1 MSEIKPNLRTA
12 PEDYSG
18 VEKAKLATRGL
29 TLVIKDR
36 TSPVNLSTQFR
47 DLSFEDL
54 APAAESLAKSYGIYL
69 EFNRATTG
77 SEKDWMFMLRIT
89 IPGGGPLTGKQ
100 WAVLDDISDKYTVS
114 ASYTGIPN
122 PSLRVTTRQNI
133 QLHWVKKNNLVDT
146 IQEIGKSGFYTINGC
161 GDNVRNTI
169 GCPLSHYSSAFNA
182 NAWAQKVGK
191 YFQLPTAGYL
201 EIFAIDP
208 AYLRNAEDSTE
219 KHFHYAPNLLNR
231 KFKIGFSAIHFD
243 QETQRYVPD
252 NCVELRTND
261 IGVAPILVDGK
272 VTKFQVYVGGG
283 QGEKAGNPTFAAFGE
298 PLGVCHE
305 SELLRCLDA
314 IVQVHQEWGDRKN
327 RQWAR
332 MKYVLYKMGIEWFR
346 GQIRQVS
353 GINFE
358 PPIHNFDYGAR
369 QMHYGW
375 TKQDRNGSFWCY
387 GAFIETGRIIDG
399 PNGQL
404 KKMVRYLMDHYPI
417 ELLTTPNQ
425 DLLFGNIPEDLK
437 QKFDA
442 DMQRF
447 GYGQRDGK
455 PPSKLRMLSGACV
468 GRDTCRLTYTDSEKF
483 LPELMNQLEPKWGD
497 MAESIGITGCE
508 RQCFRPATKTIGWI
522 GSGFNV
528 YSLKIGGTEDGRNL
542 GGPLIDPDTQEI
554 YLHIVPRKDVSTVT
568 EALFEFYVAEKTAEE
583 SKPGG
588 MGYFFKRTGPKAII
602 AHLSKSPRTA
612 ALMAKKMK
620 NPLTQETSRKYANP
634 SLSN

>member
-1 MSEIKPNLRTA
+1 TA
-12 PEDYSG
+12 LEDYSG
-18 VEKAKLATRGL
+18 VEKAKLSTRGL

-588 MGYFFKRTGPKAII
+588 MG
-602 AHLSKSPRTA
+602 
-612 ALMAKKMK
+612 
-620 NPLTQETSRKYANP
+620 
-634 SLSN
+634 